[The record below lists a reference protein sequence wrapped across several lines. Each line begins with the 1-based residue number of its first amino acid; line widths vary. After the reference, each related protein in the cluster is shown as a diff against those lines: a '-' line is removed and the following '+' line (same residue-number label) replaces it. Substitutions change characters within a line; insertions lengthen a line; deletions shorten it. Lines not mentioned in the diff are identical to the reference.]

1 MHLQTYTYT
10 HTHVHAHIHD
20 KCAFARAYTFEAKR
34 MTQTSVSSLPPH
46 DTDDQDRARAIRTR
60 RWRRQLFCGTNRAR
74 APRPWRTY
82 STPSWDCH
90 PRRVPR
96 VLARGDPSWPP
107 RPPSAIVIRTPPSAR
122 RKPGRAAAT
131 YAKTSKVGGLCK
143 FSFWSA
149 DLIQGRS
156 ISIRT
161 NHPYRTLNSVGIEF
175 PARILRQRQKY
186 DTEEIPILVPL
197 NVVSWIY
204 SKDGGI
210 SFWGIRVRRGDS
222 FHLLFSSFTP

>member
-1 MHLQTYTYT
+1 MGKGLSRSHQM
-10 HTHVHAHIHD
+10 HTHKKVHAHKHD
-20 KCAFARAYTFEAKR
+20 IRAHVRAHVHFRGQEDDANL
-34 MTQTSVSSLPPH
+34 SVSSLPPH

-82 STPSWDCH
+82 LTPSWGCH

-107 RPPSAIVIRTPPSAR
+107 RPPSAIAIRTPPSAR
-122 RKPGRAAAT
+122 RMPGRAAAI

-149 DLIQGRS
+149 NSIQERS

-161 NHPYRTLNSVGIEF
+161 NPPYRNPEERAHRVSCKNLIREW
-175 PARILRQRQKY
+175 QKF
-186 DTEEIPILVPL
+186 DIIK
-197 NVVSWIY
+197 IY
-204 SKDGGI
+204 RS
-210 SFWGIRVRRGDS
+210 
-222 FHLLFSSFTP
+222 

>member
-1 MHLQTYTYT
+1 MGERNRFIHNEVKGSMEPWKKLFPLHSDTHAYAHTVASFHKTGPDEGGQRESKGFVINHRVNGKWGKAYLALTST
-10 HTHVHAHIHD
+10 HTHVHAHMSYLYTN
-20 KCAFARAYTFEAKR
+20 ARAHVHFRGQEDDANL
-34 MTQTSVSSLPPH
+34 SVSLPPH

-107 RPPSAIVIRTPPSAR
+107 RPPSAIAIRTLPSAR

-143 FSFWSA
+143 FSFWTA
-149 DLIQGRS
+149 D
-156 ISIRT
+156 
-161 NHPYRTLNSVGIEF
+161 
-175 PARILRQRQKY
+175 
-186 DTEEIPILVPL
+186 PI
-197 NVVSWIY
+197 
-204 SKDGGI
+204 
-210 SFWGIRVRRGDS
+210 
-222 FHLLFSSFTP
+222 